1 MFLMGPVKQLKR
13 MCDKTRALATT
24 IMIVST
30 LKCIFILT
38 DIITVLSF
46 LVHVQLSTEQSSGE
60 GYEQERRDT
69 IAGER

>member
-30 LKCIFILT
+30 PKCIFILT
-38 DIITVLSF
+38 DIITVLSY
-46 LVHVQLSTEQSSGE
+46 LVHAQLPTEQGSGE
-60 GYEQERRDT
+60 GYKQERRDT
-69 IAGER
+69 MAGER